1 MSIENEA
8 RPVDPAYDDEGI
20 VPPERETRR
29 IVGELIE
36 EEIPADEQKTQL
48 TNDERRDFARLLT
61 MGRRV
66 KKVVIMDHPVTVQT
80 LKTSDEMLIGLYTKP
95 YLESQ
100 GFSRA
105 YQVGMCAAGVIDID
119 GVSLY
124 EPISEAEDKSS
135 IFNKRAEKIQE
146 YYPIVVTQV
155 YQAIVD
161 LEREFADLAIKLG
174 KLSG

>member
-1 MSIENEA
+1 MSIENETVA
-8 RPVDPAYDDEGI
+8 VEPDPDFA
-20 VPPERETRR
+20 PPRREEDRT

-36 EEIPADEQKTQL
+36 DEIPEEEQKTEL
-48 TNDERRDFARLLT
+48 TAEERRDFSRLLT

-66 KKVVIMDHPVTVQT
+66 KKIVIMDHPVTVQT
-80 LKTSDEMLIGLYTKP
+80 LKTTDEMQIGLYTKP

-105 YQVGMCAAGVIDID
+105 YQVGMCAAGVVDID
-119 GVSLY
+119 GSPLY
-124 EPISEAEDKSS
+124 EPISQAEDESS
-135 IFNKRAEKIQE
+135 IFSQRADKVKE
-146 YYPIVVTQV
+146 YYPIVVTQI